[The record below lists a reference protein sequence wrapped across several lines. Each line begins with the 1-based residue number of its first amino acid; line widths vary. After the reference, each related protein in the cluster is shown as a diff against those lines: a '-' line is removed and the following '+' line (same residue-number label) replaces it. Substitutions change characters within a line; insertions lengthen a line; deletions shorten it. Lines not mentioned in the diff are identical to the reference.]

1 MDNIL
6 FGTNQKSQDT
16 SFADPATIVS
26 MWDKVQVL
34 LGSLRPACWGAKAY
48 SKNDVQKQVDTI
60 ASFYN
65 QIKLDVNNITAASS
79 CLYLNNY
86 IEARLNYDIPRL
98 VNDCSKENAKKLL
111 EIHQNVRTFLLDV
124 YDYYSVNKSEAG
136 FNFSTQIPTKV
147 KQFAPNV
154 PIDIETVM
162 TGGGTSTNNPGNNS
176 NNNPS
181 NNSNNNPSNSSNN
194 NPYNNT
200 SNNQTNNPNG
210 QGSTNQSQIDSTYK
224 VITMPCGTVRVYRD
238 GSIKDLA
245 GNHLDL
251 EECKKGSASQFV
263 SDFSGG
269 IDWGTG
275 GVQWGQKKD
284 NTLIYII
291 GSLIGGYLILNKKK
305 K

>member
-6 FGTNQKSQDT
+6 FGTSQKTQDS
-16 SFADPATIVS
+16 SFADPATVMA
-26 MWDKVQVL
+26 MWEKVQAL

-65 QIKLDVNNITAASS
+65 QIKLDVYNLTAASS

-98 VNDCSKENAKKLL
+98 VNECSKENAKKLL

-147 KQFAPNV
+147 KENAPNV
-154 PIDIETVM
+154 PLEIETVI
-162 TGGGTSTNNPGNNS
+162 TGGTSTNNPS
-176 NNNPS
+176 N
-181 NNSNNNPSNSSNN
+181 NSSNN
-194 NPYNNT
+194 PN
-200 SNNQTNNPNG
+200 NNPIN
-210 QGSTNQSQIDSTYK
+210 QGSNTISPVVLNYK
-224 VITMPCGTVRVYRD
+224 EITMPCGKVRVYKD
-238 GSIKDLA
+238 GSVKDLY
-245 GNHLDL
+245 GNPVDL
-251 EECKKGSASQFV
+251 EKCKNGSGSQFV

-284 NTLIYII
+284 NTLIYIL